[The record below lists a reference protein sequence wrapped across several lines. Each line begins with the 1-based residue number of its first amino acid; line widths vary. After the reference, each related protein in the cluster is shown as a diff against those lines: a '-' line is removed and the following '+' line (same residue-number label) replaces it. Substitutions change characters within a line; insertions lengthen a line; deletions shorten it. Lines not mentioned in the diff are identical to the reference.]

1 MLETIII
8 FSVLHLIALTLILLP
23 FEDSLIRTTEFNFI
37 TVFFIVNMLIN
48 PILLILGLFTFLY
61 ELPNW
66 MREMKSNKE
75 EEFKACEEDRKQYVN
90 ACRKLI
96 K

>member
-23 FEDSLIRTTEFNFI
+23 FEDNLIRTTEFNFI